1 MPSTR
6 IVVAEGNQLAV
17 DEWVGIGTQDAAL
30 RTDWLLV
37 HGIGM
42 GRRVLGDLAERLAA
56 APGTGRV
63 VALDLPG
70 FGDSPEPADGV
81 ARTMSR
87 SGDLLAAF
95 MRAENLAGAVMVGHS
110 MGTQVVTEAVARH
123 PELTDRIVLIA
134 PTANAA
140 ERSARMQAWRM
151 LQDLAGESPKVLI
164 LGMWQYAKAGPLWF
178 LRKLRLMLDHA
189 IEDALPQ
196 VSARALVL
204 RGESDRVCPHDWCE
218 RVARLLPQ
226 GELREIPGCGHEAMI
241 KDAGPAAALMIAFA
255 AVP

>member
-6 IVVAEGNQLAV
+6 TVVVEGDELAV
-17 DEWVGIGTQDAAL
+17 DEWAGVGAPGAGP

-42 GRRVLGDLAERLAA
+42 GRRVFGDLAARLAA
-56 APGTGRV
+56 APGSGRI

-70 FGDSPEPADGV
+70 FGDSPEPPDGS
-81 ARTMSR
+81 ARTMGR

-95 MRAENLAGAVMVGHS
+95 VLAENLSGAVIVGHS
-110 MGTQVVTEAVARH
+110 MGTQVVAEALRRH
-123 PELTDRIVLIA
+123 PGLTDRIVLIA
-134 PTANAA
+134 PTVNDA

-151 LQDLAGESPKVLI
+151 LQDLAGESPKVLL

-178 LRKLRLMLDHA
+178 VRKLRLMLDHA

-196 VSARALVL
+196 LSARALVL

-218 RVARLLPQ
+218 RVARLLPR
-226 GELREIPGCGHEAMI
+226 GELREIPGRGHEAMI
-241 KDAGPAAALMIAFA
+241 KDAGPAAALMLAFA
-255 AVP
+255 AS